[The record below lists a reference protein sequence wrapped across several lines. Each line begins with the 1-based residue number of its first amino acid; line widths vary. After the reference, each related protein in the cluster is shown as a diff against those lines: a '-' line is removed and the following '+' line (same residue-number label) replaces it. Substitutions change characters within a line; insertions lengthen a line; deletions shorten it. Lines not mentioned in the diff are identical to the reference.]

1 MKRKIIAVITIVV
14 LISVLQTSFIADAKV
29 YSDTQSHWA
38 RTYIDKMTSLSIMD
52 STSSTYFY
60 PGNYFKRKDAAK
72 SATMMYREAE
82 MPASPHPFTD
92 VPYSN
97 SYSKYVKWMYDH
109 GVMAGTDST
118 TFSPEAYIK
127 RQDFCVVLSNL
138 INWIGFPY
146 AYYESKVTYTDD
158 SQISSY
164 AKDAVYMMQRLDV
177 ITEGGAFRPKD
188 YLTRA
193 EAAVMLYKV
202 WEVGLVLRMP
212 PSIQQKSNWCW
223 AACAEMVAE
232 YRRPGSRNQSAIVSY
247 IKGSTVNEGGTSA
260 EQAEGTTYATY
271 NEIHYTWVN
280 YAENYSMLRSDVSNY
295 RPISVILGNY
305 KYTTYRDGGH
315 AMVCL
320 GYVNTGGSLNNN
332 KLFIYDV
339 NTREYFWFTYA
350 ELING
355 TRNRWE
361 GMKYDQT
368 VYSNS

>member
-127 RQDFCVVLSNL
+127 RQDFCVVMYNL
-138 INWIGFPY
+138 IKWIGLPY
-146 AYYESKVTYTDD
+146 VRYESKVTYTDD

-164 AKDAVYMMQRLDV
+164 AKTAVYEMQRLNV

-188 YLTRA
+188 YITRA

-232 YRRPGSRNQSAIVSY
+232 YRRPNSRNQSAIVTH
-247 IKGSTVNEGGTSA
+247 IKGSTVNDTASYTERA
-260 EQAEGTTYATY
+260 QATTYATY
-271 NEIHYTWVN
+271 NEINFIGMGTTRI
-280 YAENYSMLRSDVSNY
+280 YSTLRTHLSEY
-295 RPISVILGNY
+295 RPLSLGFG
-305 KYTTYRDGGH
+305 KYENNVRTSGH

-320 GYVNTGGSLNNN
+320 GYVKVGSNANNN
-332 KLFIYDV
+332 KIFIYDV
-339 NTREYFWFTYA
+339 NDGQYYWFTYY
-350 ELING
+350 ELLNG
-355 TRNRWE
+355 TREHWE
-361 GMKYDQT
+361 DYKYDNT

>member
-97 SYSKYVKWMYDH
+97 SYSKYIKWMYDH

-127 RQDFCVVLSNL
+127 RQDFCVVMYNL
-138 INWIGFPY
+138 IKWIGLPY
-146 AYYESKVTYTDD
+146 VRYESKVTYTDD

-164 AKDAVYMMQRLDV
+164 AKTAVYEMQRLNV

-188 YLTRA
+188 YITRA

-232 YRRPGSRNQSAIVSY
+232 YRRPNSRNQSAIVSY
-247 IKGSTVNEGGTSA
+247 IKGSDVNEFGSIDELARGA
-260 EQAEGTTYATY
+260 RYATY
-271 NEIHYTWVN
+271 NEINFFGVDLYQSYDV
-280 YAENYSMLRSDVSNY
+280 LRTQLSEY
-295 RPISVILGNY
+295 RPMAFGFG
-305 KYTTYRDGGH
+305 KYENNLRTGGH

-320 GYVNTGGSLNNN
+320 GYVKVGSVSDN
-332 KLFIYDV
+332 KIFIYNVQDGQ
-339 NTREYFWFTYA
+339 YYWFTYF
-350 ELING
+350 ELLNG
-355 TRNRWE
+355 TREHWE
-361 GMKYDQT
+361 HWVYEST
-368 VYSNS
+368 VYSNG